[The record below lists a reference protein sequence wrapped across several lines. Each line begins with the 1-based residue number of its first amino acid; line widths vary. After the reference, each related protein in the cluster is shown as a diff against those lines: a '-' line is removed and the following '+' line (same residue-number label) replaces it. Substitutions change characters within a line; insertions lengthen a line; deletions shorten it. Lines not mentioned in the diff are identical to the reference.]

1 MGGATESAG
10 HDASAGTGADAT
22 LLKLWVA
29 QDPQSRRIAEI
40 TRKVA
45 LTSTTVLI
53 RGESGT
59 GKDLLAQMIH
69 YLGPGTM
76 SRY

>member
-1 MGGATESAG
+1 MGRATGSAAHG
-10 HDASAGTGADAT
+10 TSAQTDADAV

-29 QDPQSRRIAEI
+29 QDPQSRKIAEI
-40 TRKVA
+40 ARKVA
-45 LTSTTVLI
+45 LASTTVLV

-69 YLGPGTM
+69 YLGRLTM
-76 SRY
+76 SPC